1 MWRRLSR
8 LRQRGAH
15 GTDDWLEDFLH
26 LSKQQTLL
34 RFDTAG
40 WRDRWSLHCDA
51 EYGGSSTVELQ
62 QGEAEGEGT
71 ARFAGQT
78 VTEIDSDHSSVS
90 PETGKRAVYAG
101 WAAMRTDVEGDGWD
115 LKDFHGIRLR
125 VRPDGR
131 GYMLNLRTVGILGG
145 EDVDIYQ
152 ARMPPSPVLGDWC
165 ELRLPFSA
173 FVLTWVL
180 VANLT
185 RRGLR
190 LTSGTYRVL
199 ATLADFLVFLLV
211 VPVSCSSSPPA
222 SLRSAACRARW
233 LVGSSGSSAAARAR
247 WCYFVL

>member
-78 VTEIDSDHSSVS
+78 VTEIDSDNSSVS

-173 FVLTWVL
+173 FVLTSRGYVQHSQAMNLETLKEVGLL
-180 VANLT
+180 VADKHTAPFELEIAEVEAF
-185 RRGLR
+185 RFEDEEAERDAKVAEMLR
-190 LTSGTYRVL
+190 LNEELGYAGV
-199 ATLADFLVFLLV
+199 
-211 VPVSCSSSPPA
+211 
-222 SLRSAACRARW
+222 
-233 LVGSSGSSAAARAR
+233 
-247 WCYFVL
+247 